1 MCNVPAKTVDQQAVL
16 MLAAS
21 RERLVR
27 SRTQLANTV
36 RGHSAEIGLVAA
48 KGTSHVAELLAS
60 M

>member
-1 MCNVPAKTVDQQAVL
+1 